1 MMRNPPKSTQ
11 KIARI
16 SKFKNL
22 YNYEVPQTMS
32 QVGIYKSNLSLL
44 AHPLGTRHQH
54 PIKLD
59 QIKGNTLKS
68 CGAWCLKGN

>member
-1 MMRNPPKSTQ
+1 MQ
-11 KIARI
+11 KP
-16 SKFKNL
+16 KFKNL

-44 AHPLGTRHQH
+44 AHTHGTRHQQ

-59 QIKGNTLKS
+59 QIKGSTLK
-68 CGAWCLKGN
+68 CRGA